1 MFRARQP
8 QLFLAG
14 CAIFVVGCH
23 MFLTSGEGH
32 LDQSHPYEV
41 QVDVPAVQSHSEGSY
56 EYMKALLQR
65 CGALC
70 KTEAGEFQESLFFKQ
85 RNVEVDCGEIFSEDV
100 FLLFG
105 HGERQAPEVI
115 PDQLIQDYTLMGK
128 VSVDQRYFNQQYHDK
143 TAHTP
148 VWSKEL
154 VDHWIA
160 LAVKDELEGNYG
172 LRETSH
178 LKMMLSKTRSV
189 QNGRILVI
197 GSENPWVE
205 ATLLAVGASSVV
217 TLEYGKIVSDHPA
230 ISTLTPDEFRTL
242 FLAGKL
248 GEFDAVVTFSS
259 VEHSGLG
266 RYGDALNPWGDVLEV
281 ARAHCV
287 SKQNGNLVI
296 AVMSGEENGDSIE
309 FNAHRRYGSTRW
321 PYLASNWAQVDRETD
336 GEQRVYMFVKS

>member
-14 CAIFVVGCH
+14 CAIFVVGCRT
-23 MFLTSGEGH
+23 FLTSGEGH

-41 QVDVPAVQSHSEGSY
+41 QVDVLAVQSHSEGSY

-70 KTEAGEFQESLFFKQ
+70 KTEAGKFQESLFFKQ

-105 HGERQAPEVI
+105 HGEKQAPEVI

-128 VSVDQRYFNQQYHDK
+128 VSVDRRYFNQQYHDK

-160 LAVKDELEGNYG
+160 LAVKGELEGNYG

-178 LKMMLSKTRSV
+178 LKVMLSKTRSV
-189 QNGRILVI
+189 
-197 GSENPWVE
+197 
-205 ATLLAVGASSVV
+205 
-217 TLEYGKIVSDHPA
+217 
-230 ISTLTPDEFRTL
+230 
-242 FLAGKL
+242 
-248 GEFDAVVTFSS
+248 
-259 VEHSGLG
+259 
-266 RYGDALNPWGDVLEV
+266 
-281 ARAHCV
+281 
-287 SKQNGNLVI
+287 
-296 AVMSGEENGDSIE
+296 
-309 FNAHRRYGSTRW
+309 
-321 PYLASNWAQVDRETD
+321 
-336 GEQRVYMFVKS
+336 